1 MRDYSKVSGTFWTG
15 KTGRGLRGDMQTQ
28 LVALYLMTSP
38 HANMIGVF
46 HCPVIYIAH
55 ETGSPL
61 EGAIKGLK
69 KLCEGGFCAY
79 DEDSET
85 VWVHEM
91 AKFQI
96 GDDLKPNDNRVKDIQ
111 KQYESMPESRIKS
124 GFLEKYGACYHIA
137 DSKPL
142 RSPSEAPPKP
152 EAGTEAEA
160 EAEAGTSIG
169 ADKPRKPATKPA
181 PLPADFYPNETGVEY
196 AEKRNVTLAVELESF
211 RNWHQAKGT
220 TMKDWQ
226 AAWRTWCDKAVE
238 FGRAGVTA
246 NGARA
251 SPQFDARSQDRK
263 RAIAEMTGKTHE
275 PRIIEREINPA
286 LRLAAAGVG

>member
-55 ETGSPL
+55 ETGSHL

-69 KLCEGGFCAY
+69 KLCEGGFCTY

-152 EAGTEAEA
+152 EAGTEAGTEAEA

-181 PLPADFYPNETGVEY
+181 PLPSDFYPNETGVEY

-238 FGRAGVTA
+238 FGRAGQSGG

-251 SPQFDARSQDRK
+251 SPRDVRDAEGKRVIEVLTGARRNERSERD
-263 RAIAEMTGKTHE
+263 ITGE
-275 PRIIEREINPA
+275 VV
-286 LRLAAAGVG
+286 RLAG